1 MAPAQDYFLNWDQV
15 NDSDEAIQM
24 RHFPIFL
31 DMDRARVVLSGGDE
45 AAIAKLRLLL
55 KTSARII
62 VHAAEPAQEIR
73 AWAAEGRLTLTDAP
87 LTPGGLAGATLV
99 YAADE
104 EALTDAET
112 VEIAKAAGVLWNVVD
127 DLQASAFITPAM
139 VDRAPLTVAI
149 GTEGAAPMLA
159 RKVKR
164 HLEEYLP
171 AGTAALTAAARD
183 FRADAEALAHG
194 GPRRA
199 FWAEWFDTAGPDAQ
213 DADRD
218 LTDALQALLAR
229 HLDHAAPEGRLTL
242 TFTGSDDPDLLT
254 MKARRALDRADVVVH
269 DAAISPP
276 VLELARREARLVALP
291 EPLDVPPLDQIL
303 LTEADG
309 GADVVYLSAAPLPG
323 KLLASCRRAGLSV
336 DLIPGIAAQDA
347 AQLKDTA

>member
-1 MAPAQDYFLNWDQV
+1 
-15 NDSDEAIQM
+15 M

-55 KTSARII
+55 KTRARIT
-62 VHAAEPAQEIR
+62 VHARDAAPEIR
-73 AWAAEGRLTLTDAP
+73 AWATEGRMTLTEAP
-87 LTPGGLAGATLV
+87 LTPAALAGAALV

-104 EALTDAET
+104 DALTDAET

-127 DLQASAFITPAM
+127 DLAASAFITPAM

-159 RKVKR
+159 RAVKR
-164 HLEEYLP
+164 HLEEHLP
-171 AGTAALTAAARD
+171 AGTADLAAAARD
-183 FRADAEALAHG
+183 FRAEAEALAHG
-194 GPRRA
+194 APRRA
-199 FWAEWFDTAGPDAQ
+199 FWAEWFATAGPAAQ
-213 DADRD
+213 AAGRD
-218 LTDALQALLAR
+218 LQEALAALRIR
-229 HLDHAAPEGRLTL
+229 HLGRAAPAGRLTL

-269 DAAISPP
+269 DAAIAPA

-291 EPLDVPPLDQIL
+291 KPLDVPPLDQIL
-303 LTEADG
+303 LIEADG
-309 GADVVYLSAAPLPG
+309 GADVVYLAAAPLPR
-323 KLLASCRRAGLSV
+323 KLIDSCRRAGLSI